1 MHIKTGD
8 LVYISPSSKYYIG
21 DKQNPINKIGVVKD
35 RGRRTI
41 YVDWGD
47 CKNNYLQSDLVVVT
61 LGKSVLSKLLVE
73 PCPDTFVKSTKVCK
87 GCGKQLM
94 ISSFSESNN
103 SEDKLFPYCKCCVE
117 SFQSQHKQQYDRL
130 YS

>member
-8 LVYISPSSKYYIG
+8 LVYISPLSKYYIG
-21 DKQNPINKIGVVKD
+21 SKCNPVDKIGVVKD
-35 RGRRTI
+35 VGSI
-41 YVDWGD
+41 IGVDWGD
-47 CKNNYLQSDLVVVT
+47 SVNSYLESDLVVVT
-61 LGKSVLSKLLVE
+61 LSSSVYKSLSMDSR
-73 PCPDTFVKSTKVCK
+73 PDPFVKSTKVCK